1 MATTRDPRSIPN
13 TLYDEPPVKPPPIL
27 ATGLLAWMRQN
38 LFKSTFDT
46 ILTIVAAIGLVALIG
61 GFLTWAITQANWL
74 VITRNFRL
82 FMVGLFPVDEVWR
95 VNLGVLISSFSIGFT
110 IYAYMR
116 VKLRSVLAIAAIL
129 IVTAVIIPL
138 TYIVFPPT
146 VSYMSAGET
155 AIQSGTS
162 TEQPQTQIAFLGRAG
177 DIIRV
182 VYAPE
187 GFSDEGLASLHG
199 FADRASSGLFN
210 SANNRFTTQL
220 RIGELQA
227 QLAGDLLTDEQRA
240 DAQETLDGL
249 SVPDAISETYQL
261 NQSPVI
267 ISILDGATLEP
278 LTIGELDPE
287 QAAAS
292 GTLDA
297 DGNPILPPAFE
308 FTLPAD
314 GWYVLDKRV
323 PEGVEAAALLS
334 ISGISPILERNLTN
348 VDEYIRL
355 SDEFTIVDQRPEG
368 EDRDLPFVSVTD
380 NAYRGAKTFGDF
392 MRLYGAPMLE
402 LLMRGLVP
410 AAIAAGIGGLAAM
423 GLVKARPKPPRN
435 QFEAAAARAVVF
447 PLWALTL
454 TLFFMLLYGVNGLT
468 PLELGNLLAGFVWV
482 GWMFFA
488 GVNIRRPWG
497 RQLLALIVVLG
508 IAQFA
513 LAQSLT
519 PERAVEYIG
528 NLGLYGNRLLSALLG
543 IVVWFLI
550 GFVAA
555 RQGAA
560 RSDAFTTRQGIL
572 GILITA
578 GLWVAALALPSLIIN
593 TMEANDAIT
602 TADANNLLPVVD
614 TRRWGGLLL
623 TGVLTIV
630 AIIASFPLGILL
642 ALGRRSSLPLIKGV
656 CTVYIEL
663 VRGVPLITVLF
674 MAQLLVPLL
683 NPSLATV
690 ENVIRAMVGL
700 TLFSAAYLAENV
712 RGGLQSLPPGQEE
725 AARALGL
732 GGVQITLLVTL
743 PQALRAV
750 IPALVGQC
758 IALFKDTSL
767 VALVGLLDLTGIAKS
782 VTAQPEFVGLQS
794 EAYIFISVVYF
805 IFSYFMAFISRRI
818 EASGS
823 GVVRRFG

>member
-1 MATTRDPRSIPN
+1 MATTRDPRPN
-13 TLYDEPPVKPPPIL
+13 LLYDEPPVKPPP
-27 ATGLLAWMRQN
+27 LLVAGPLHWMREN

-46 ILTIVAAIGLVALIG
+46 ILTIVAGIGLLALIA
-61 GFLTWAITQANWL
+61 GFLGWAITQANWL

-82 FMVGLFPVDEVWR
+82 FMVGLFPVDEMWR
-95 VNLGVLISSFSIGFT
+95 VNLGVLISAFSIGFT
-110 IYAYMR
+110 TYAFIR
-116 VKLRSVLAIAAIL
+116 IKWRTVIAAAAAL
-129 IVTAVIIPL
+129 IVMAAIVPL
-138 TYIVFPPT
+138 TYMIFPPT
-146 VSYMSAGET
+146 ATYMAVGET
-155 AIQSGTS
+155 TIQSGTAA
-162 TEQPQTQIAFLGRAG
+162 EQPQTQIAFLGRTG
-177 DIIRV
+177 DVIRV

-187 GFSDEGLASLHG
+187 GSSDEGLTSLQG
-199 FADRASSGLFN
+199 FADRASGALFN
-210 SANNRFTTQL
+210 NALNRFATQN
-220 RIGELQA
+220 RIADLQA
-227 QLAGDLLTDEQRA
+227 QLAGDMLTDEQRIST
-240 DAQETLDGL
+240 QETLDGL
-249 SVPDAISETYQL
+249 SVPDAISQTYML
-261 NQSPVI
+261 NQPPII
-267 ISILDGATLEP
+267 ISILDGSTLEP
-278 LTIGELDPE
+278 LATGELSPE
-287 QAAAS
+287 QTAAA
-292 GTLDA
+292 GGLDA
-297 DGNPILPPAFE
+297 EGNPILPPVFE

-323 PEGVEAAALLS
+323 PEGVEATAV
-334 ISGISPILERNLTN
+334 ISVLGLSPIMERNLTN
-348 VDEYIRL
+348 ANEYIRL
-355 SDEFTIVDQRPEG
+355 SDEFKIVDQRPEVN
-368 EDRDLPFVSVTD
+368 DRELPFVSVTD
-380 NAYRGAKTFGDF
+380 NTYRGAKTFGDF

-402 LLMRGLVP
+402 ILLRGLIP

-423 GLVKARPKPPRN
+423 GLVRSRPKPPRN
-435 QFEAAAARAVVF
+435 QSETAAARAVIF

-454 TLFFMLLYGVNGLT
+454 TLFFILLYGVRGLS

-488 GVNIRRPWG
+488 GVNIRHAWG
-497 RQLLALIVVLG
+497 KPLLALIMVLG

-513 LAQSLT
+513 LAQNLT
-519 PERAVEYIG
+519 PERAIDYIG
-528 NLGLYGNRLLSALLG
+528 DLGANGSRLSGALFNVAIWLLVG
-543 IVVWFLI
+543 YF
-550 GFVAA
+550 AA

-560 RSDAFTTRQGIL
+560 RGGQFTARQGVL
-572 GILITA
+572 GILVTA
-578 GLWVAALALPSLIIN
+578 GLWIATLVLPALIIN
-593 TMEANDAIT
+593 ILLANDQISPSQ
-602 TADANNLLPVVD
+602 ANNLLPVVD

-623 TGVLTIV
+623 TMALTV
-630 AIIASFPLGILL
+630 TAILASFPLGIML
-642 ALGRRSSLPLIKGV
+642 ALGRRSSLPLVKGV

-690 ENVIRAMVGL
+690 ENVIRAMIGL

-732 GGVQITLLVTL
+732 SSLQITLLVTL

-805 IFSYFMAFISRRI
+805 IFSYVMAYISRRI

-823 GVVRRFG
+823 GAVRRFG